1 MLFFLGYIVR
11 MLDMIKD
18 NSEEKSLKYI
28 CQPERL
34 LSTYA
39 LYASCKK
46 ITADIREIF

>member
-34 LSTYA
+34 LSTQCS
-39 LYASCKK
+39 YASCKK
-46 ITADIREIF
+46 NNSRH